1 MRRKELEA
9 SLEALGVKE
18 YEWMGFKDSGMMGTS
33 ENDDPDCFWRQ
44 NYFDPVGK
52 LVDIIRKYK
61 PDALIT
67 YDPFGGYGHP
77 DHIQTHRIGTAA
89 FFAASDLDKF
99 PLKDGQ
105 EVWIP
110 ERLYFSAWSKKRMQ
124 SRRQQMFD
132 AGIISEEEFNRFNPI
147 GSEHDDID
155 VEVDGT
161 KYVEHKINSMKAHRS
176 QFKDDWWG
184 FNIPDEFKEDF
195 LGYEN
200 YILAFNRGDWSSPS
214 ELI

>member
-1 MRRKELEA
+1 
-9 SLEALGVKE
+9 
-18 YEWMGFKDSGMMGTS
+18 
-33 ENDDPDCFWRQ
+33 
-44 NYFDPVGK
+44 
-52 LVDIIRKYK
+52 
-61 PDALIT
+61 
-67 YDPFGGYGHP
+67 
-77 DHIQTHRIGTAA
+77 
-89 FFAASDLDKF
+89 
-99 PLKDGQ
+99 
-105 EVWIP
+105 
-110 ERLYFSAWSKKRMQ
+110 MQ

>member
-1 MRRKELEA
+1 
-9 SLEALGVKE
+9 
-18 YEWMGFKDSGMMGTS
+18 
-33 ENDDPDCFWRQ
+33 
-44 NYFDPVGK
+44 
-52 LVDIIRKYK
+52 
-61 PDALIT
+61 
-67 YDPFGGYGHP
+67 
-77 DHIQTHRIGTAA
+77 
-89 FFAASDLDKF
+89 
-99 PLKDGQ
+99 
-105 EVWIP
+105 
-110 ERLYFSAWSKKRMQ
+110 MQ

-176 QFKDDWWG
+176 QFKNDWWG
-184 FNIPDEFKEDF
+184 FNIPDEFKEEF

-214 ELI
+214 ELIQFMSVKVLLVEDEKSIEDGYNSYGI